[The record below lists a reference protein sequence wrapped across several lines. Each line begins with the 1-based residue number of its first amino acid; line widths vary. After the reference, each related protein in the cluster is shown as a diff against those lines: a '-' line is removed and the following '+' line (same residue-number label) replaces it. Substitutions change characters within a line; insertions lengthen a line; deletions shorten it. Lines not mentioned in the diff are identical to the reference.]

1 AEIIKAR
8 DIARVVCAEKGGNS
22 PDCAAAWDVVEE
34 LQAELAHQCAK
45 KPEKTYFEEYC
56 QENPDAFEARI
67 YDT

>member
-1 AEIIKAR
+1 L
-8 DIARVVCAEKGGNS
+8 CS
-22 PDCAAAWDVVEE
+22 AWDIVEE
-34 LQAELAHQCAK
+34 LQAELAHQRAK